1 MTEPQ
6 DALPAG
12 ATDDGDALSDAVTE
26 ELLLD
31 GRLES
36 HAESRLAR
44 TVARL
49 IQALWFGSAAFLLIA
64 ASAAFRAAS
73 SPTEAA
79 DVVGALLTRWH
90 YISLFGPLVLML
102 MEWRRSRPAIL
113 LTLFLAI
120 VLASG
125 GAILDTRIRALRIE
139 SAFPMTERSH
149 DDPIRRRFG
158 MMHGLSS
165 AMLLLELLLAG
176 ATIAMDHDRDGRPD
190 FPPSS

>member
-1 MTEPQ
+1 MDEQ
-6 DALPAG
+6 DQLSASVAEG
-12 ATDDGDALSDAVTE
+12 DDALSDAITE

-31 GRLES
+31 PTHP
-36 HAESRLAR
+36 HAGSRWAR
-44 TVARL
+44 TAARL
-49 IQALWFGSAAFLLIA
+49 VQALWFGSAAFLLIA

-90 YISLFGPLVLML
+90 YISLFAPLVLML
-102 MEWRRSRPAIL
+102 MEWRRSRPKIL

-120 VLASG
+120 LLASG

-139 SAFPMTERSH
+139 SAFPMSERSH
-149 DDPIRRRFG
+149 DDPVRRRFG

-176 ATIAMDHDRDGRPD
+176 ATIAMDDDCEERPA
-190 FPPSS
+190 PPSS

>member
-1 MTEPQ
+1 MEPQ
-6 DALPAG
+6 DTLPGGVPEA
-12 ATDDGDALSDAVTE
+12 DDALSDAVTE

-31 GRLES
+31 EWEKS
-36 HAESRLAR
+36 HAGSWLTR

-49 IQALWFGSAAFLLIA
+49 IQALWSGSAAFLLIA

-90 YISLFGPLVLML
+90 YISLFAPLVLML

-139 SAFPMTERSH
+139 SAFAMSERSH

-176 ATIAMDHDRDGRPD
+176 ATIAMDDERGERPASRA
-190 FPPSS
+190 PS

>member
-1 MTEPQ
+1 MDEQ
-6 DALPAG
+6 DPLPASVPEN
-12 ATDDGDALSDAVTE
+12 GDALSDAVTE

-31 GRLES
+31 QRR
-36 HAESRLAR
+36 ADSRAGPWLAR
-44 TVARL
+44 TAARL
-49 IQALWFGSAAFLLIA
+49 IQGLWFGSAAFLLIA

-90 YISLFGPLVLML
+90 YISLFAPLTLML

-125 GAILDTRIRALRIE
+125 GAILDTRIRVLRIE
-139 SAFPMTERSH
+139 SAFPMNERSH
-149 DDPIRRRFG
+149 DDPVRRRFG

-176 ATIAMDHDRDGRPD
+176 ATIAMDDDRERAA
-190 FPPSS
+190 S